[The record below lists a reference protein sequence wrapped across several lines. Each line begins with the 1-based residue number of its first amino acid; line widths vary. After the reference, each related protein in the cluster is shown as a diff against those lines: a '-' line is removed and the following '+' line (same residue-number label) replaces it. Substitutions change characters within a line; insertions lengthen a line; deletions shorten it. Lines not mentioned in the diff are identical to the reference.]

1 MKKLVSF
8 LLLALLLL
16 SVCSCGDKGEGRGF
30 YVIKSEDNQ
39 NSVMTYACT
48 YRNSYNKKTRTLTF
62 AQIDENGEEI
72 GYGEATYD
80 EMGRRLT
87 YKLQDGNK
95 NTYLSQEFTYDKTG
109 NCTEIYTRML
119 GSPDCM
125 DYQSYENGIRIGG
138 MLCYY
143 DENGEIESTEIYRI
157 SNSEKGSMI
166 VYYETDGTAIAS
178 SFYKEYFDQ
187 KGNLTEKITYDD
199 AEYTKQGDRV
209 RYTYEWI
216 AIE

>member
-1 MKKLVSF
+1 MTKKLAF
-8 LLLALLLL
+8 LLLLALFAL
-16 SVCSCGDKGEGRGF
+16 SLFSCGSEGAGF

-48 YRNSYNKKTRTLTF
+48 YRNSYDKKTRTLTF
-62 AQIDENGEEI
+62 AQIDKDGEEM

-80 EMGRRLT
+80 ELGRRLT
-87 YKLQDGNK
+87 YKLKDSNK
-95 NTYLSQEFTYDKTG
+95 NTYLSQEFTYDEAG

-125 DYQSYENGIRIGG
+125 DYQSYENGVRIGG

-143 DENGEIESTEIYRI
+143 DENGKIESTEIYRI

-178 SFYKEYFDQ
+178 SFYKESFDQ
-187 KGNLTEKITYDD
+187 NGNLTEKITYDD
-199 AEYTKQGDRV
+199 ADYSSKGDWV

-216 AIE
+216 ATE